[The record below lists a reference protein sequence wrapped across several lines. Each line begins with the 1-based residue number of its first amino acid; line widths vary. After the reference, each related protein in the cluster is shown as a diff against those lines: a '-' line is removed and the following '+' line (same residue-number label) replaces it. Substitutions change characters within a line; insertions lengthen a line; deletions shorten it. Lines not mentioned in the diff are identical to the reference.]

1 MVKGPQNDDELLIN
15 DFNREM
21 KKVDDLFE
29 QAPSPS
35 LTRLQMLADQTLKR
49 RRRRMN
55 SELMLFL
62 LVVLFIAGGGLMASL
77 VNPFVYMFLQGFG
90 MFAGLVILI
99 FSRKLRFAEK
109 RGSDE

>member
-1 MVKGPQNDDELLIN
+1 MVKGPQNDDELWIKE
-15 DFNREM
+15 FNREM

-29 QAPSPS
+29 HAPSPS
-35 LTRLQMLADQTLKR
+35 LEGLQMLADQTLKR

-55 SELMLFL
+55 YELMLFL

-77 VNPFVYMFLQGFG
+77 VSPLVYVCIQGIG
-90 MFAGLVILI
+90 MFAGIVILT
-99 FSRKLRFAEK
+99 FSRKLRLTEK